1 MTPFHVA
8 LLSFTGG
15 TLLTTGLFIWIES
28 RGKQFQALNQSQTEV
43 ISQLS
48 SIHGKIEA
56 GKIDIQKNLTNTDLL
71 NVAWSQ
77 EYLEKNGELLC
88 REMFCRLQTREG
100 DGASQ
105 TECEEVSNLN
115 NSLVI
120 LEECSKLGL
129 ETKDCISVVERR
141 K

>member
-48 SIHGKIEA
+48 SIQGKIEA
-56 GKIDIQKNLTNTDLL
+56 GKIDIQKKPNQYRFVECCLFSGILGK
-71 NVAWSQ
+71 
-77 EYLEKNGELLC
+77 E
-88 REMFCRLQTREG
+88 R
-100 DGASQ
+100 GAPMP
-105 TECEEVSNLN
+105 
-115 NSLVI
+115 
-120 LEECSKLGL
+120 
-129 ETKDCISVVERR
+129 
-141 K
+141 